1 MITYQEFYTLY
12 IQKHISLEKI
22 AQLYGI
28 SKRRAGAIKR
38 QYGFLGRTGYIA
50 PTREE
55 IIEEYI
61 NKNKTIQQLAD
72 KYHCGY
78 GRMFRWI
85 KEQNIK
91 KPTELLYRENPILQ
105 YSYKKGHVPH
115 NKGIHEMT
123 SPNCAKTFW
132 TRERIMERTEYCVPR
147 IGKGDHL
154 VVADPTEPRK
164 ACKNT
169 HNGKVYHAVRRIP
182 YARYVLKQAGIE
194 VPKGQVVWHIDGDY
208 TNNDI
213 GNLEIISRGEAM
225 KRNHML
231 GLKKKIST
239 KCE

>member
-12 IQKHISLEKI
+12 IQQHKSLEKI
-22 AQLYGI
+22 AQIYGI
-28 SKRRAGAIKR
+28 SKQKAVALKR
-38 QYGFLGRTGYIA
+38 QFGFSCRKGYIS

-55 IIEEYI
+55 LIEEYI
-61 NKNKTIQQLAD
+61 NKNQTIQQLAD
-72 KYHCGY
+72 KYNCGY
-78 GRMFRWI
+78 NRMFYWI

-91 KPTELLYRENPILQ
+91 KPTELLYKDNPIFR
-105 YSYKKGHVPH
+105 YTYKKGHVPH

-132 TRERIMERTEYCVPR
+132 TRERIMEKTEYGIPR
-147 IGKGDHL
+147 QGKGQHL

-164 ACKNT
+164 ACRNQ
-169 HNGKVYHAVRRIP
+169 HNGKVYQNVRRIP

-194 VPKGQVVWHIDGDY
+194 VPKGHVVWHIDGDY

-231 GLKKKIST
+231 GLKKKNIN
-239 KCE
+239 KM